1 MPAARDSYK
10 KTRIDAV
17 RHFNRFYTRKIGV
30 LEQHLLESHF
40 TLTEARVL
48 FELAHR
54 NDAFAKEIG
63 AELGLDP
70 GYLSRI
76 VQAFSEKG
84 LVTRKPIP
92 SDRRQ
97 FKLALT
103 AKGRQAFDRLDRTSH
118 REVGKM
124 LDQLPADGERRLTDA
139 MTTIEHLLG
148 EAASRP
154 EAILRAH
161 RPGDMGWVVQQ
172 HGLLYTREFGWDIS
186 FEGMVTEIVAQFL
199 KDFDPKRER
208 CWIAD
213 IDGRQVGCVF
223 LVKHS
228 DDVAKLRLLLIDPAG
243 RGIGLGKR
251 LVDECIL
258 FARGC
263 GYRKITLWT
272 QSMLLAARGIYEQ
285 AGFSLVATEP
295 HHSFGHDLF
304 GETWELI
311 L

>member
-1 MPAARDSYK
+1 MPAIQGPDK
-10 KTRIDAV
+10 KSRIDAV
-17 RHFNRFYTRKIGV
+17 RRFNRFYTRKIGV

-54 NDAFAKEIG
+54 DAALAKEIG

-76 VQAFSEKG
+76 VQAFMKKG
-84 LVTRKPIP
+84 LVTRKPVP

-118 REVGKM
+118 QEVGKM
-124 LDQLPADGERRLTDA
+124 LDELPADGEQRLVDA
-139 MTTIEHLLG
+139 MKTIETLLG
-148 EAASRP
+148 EATSRP
-154 EAILRAH
+154 EATIRTH

-172 HGLLYTREFGWDIS
+172 HGLLYTQEFGWDIS
-186 FEGMVTEIVAQFL
+186 FEGMVAEIAAQFL
-199 KDFDPKRER
+199 KNFDPKRER
-208 CWIAD
+208 CWIAEMN
-213 IDGRQVGCVF
+213 GRQVGSVF

-228 DDVAKLRLLLIDPAG
+228 DDVAKLRLLLLDPAG
-243 RGIGLGKR
+243 RGMGLGKR
-251 LVDECIL
+251 LVDECIS
-258 FARGC
+258 FARSC

-272 QSMLLAARGIYEQ
+272 QSMLLPARRIYEA
-285 AGFSLVATEP
+285 AGFVLVGSEP
-295 HHSFGHDLF
+295 HHSFGHDLV
-304 GETWELI
+304 GETWELA